1 MNIQLDRC
9 GSNAMEEVR
18 FKDEKASPGGTRVTT
33 GQDLLGSNAYVFYTS
48 VKSSMILFMMDSIRK
63 LAILNMA
70 TLIHWLY

>member
-9 GSNAMEEVR
+9 GINTMEEVR

-33 GQDLLGSNAYVFYTS
+33 GEDLLGSNAYVFYTS
-48 VKSSMILFMMDSIRK
+48 VKSSIILFMDSIRK